1 MKTLTFQK
9 YIGGTSECM
18 KRLMMDTKGCGQLTS
33 NNTYFADIWLNGL
46 KTAGEAMAQEAMAEG
61 LDYCGPVKTIH
72 KGFCQAKLEK
82 LMNNFLGGSYIVM
95 KSTPR
100 VPVDR
105 PLISIG

>member
-1 MKTLTFQK
+1 
-9 YIGGTSECM
+9 
-18 KRLMMDTKGCGQLTS
+18 
-33 NNTYFADIWLNGL
+33 
-46 KTAGEAMAQEAMAEG
+46 MAEG
-61 LDYCGPVKTIH
+61 LDYCGPVKTIP

-82 LMNNFLGGSYIVM
+82 LTNDFLGGSYLVM